1 MKEKFIRFMY
11 GRNGVDELARFESF
25 LIWIPILLSIFIR
38 VPIVQSFFSLLTVV
52 LIVHLYFR
60 VFSKNVSKRYEENQ
74 KFRNFR
80 YNMAIK
86 KNNFKKRREQRA
98 IYKYF
103 KCPMCKQQV
112 RVPRGHGKII
122 ITCPKCRE
130 EFARRS

>member
-1 MKEKFIRFMY
+1 MKEKFIKFMY

-25 LIWIPILLSIFIR
+25 LIWIPLLLSIFIR
-38 VPIVQSFFSLLTVV
+38 NAFIQMILSFVAV
-52 LIVHLYFR
+52 ALIVHLYFR
-60 VFSKNVSKRYEENQ
+60 IFSKNTFKRYEENQ
-74 KFRNFR
+74 KFRNWR

-86 KNNFKKRREQRA
+86 RNNYKKRREQRA

>member
-1 MKEKFIRFMY
+1 MY

>member
-1 MKEKFIRFMY
+1 MKEKFIKFMY

-25 LIWIPILLSIFIR
+25 LIWIPLVLSIFIR
-38 VPIVQSFFSLLTVV
+38 NPFIQMILSFVAV
-52 LIVHLYFR
+52 ALIVHLYFR
-60 VFSKNVSKRYEENQ
+60 IFSKNTSKRYEENQ
-74 KFRNFR
+74 KFRNWR

-86 KNNFKKRREQRA
+86 RNNYKKRREQRA

>member
-1 MKEKFIRFMY
+1 MY

-86 KNNFKKRREQRA
+86 KNNFKKRREQKA

>member
-38 VPIVQSFFSLLTVV
+38 VPIVQSFFSLLTIV

-74 KFRNFR
+74 KFRTFR

>member
-11 GRNGVDELARFESF
+11 GRNGVDDLARFESF
-25 LIWIPILLSIFIR
+25 LIWIPLLLSILIR
-38 VPIVQSFFSLLTVV
+38 VPIVQWIFSTIAIA

-60 VFSKNVSKRYEENQ
+60 VFSKNVSKRYDENQ
-74 KFRNFR
+74 KFRNAR
-80 YNMAIK
+80 YSFVVWLGK
-86 KNNFKKRREQRA
+86 QKKRREQGA

-112 RVPRGHGKII
+112 RVPRGHGKIA

-130 EFARRS
+130 EFIRRS

>member
-112 RVPRGHGKII
+112 RVPRGHGKIC